1 MRDMIWVPGI
11 EVEEDEMYG
20 AHMPTDIPTDLKV
33 PERVAD
39 DQCERLNKHLRSC
52 SQNEE
57 GNHYSRSTGGG
68 EDIIKGSCSTS
79 LEDLGIPGLC
89 DT

>member
-39 DQCERLNKHLRSC
+39 DQCDYCRAPAGCPHHVDC
-52 SQNEE
+52 PEE
-57 GNHYSRSTGGG
+57 
-68 EDIIKGSCSTS
+68 
-79 LEDLGIPGLC
+79 
-89 DT
+89 

>member
-1 MRDMIWVPGI
+1 M
-11 EVEEDEMYG
+11 
-20 AHMPTDIPTDLKV
+20 KV
-33 PERVAD
+33 CYE
-39 DQCERLNKHLRSC
+39 CGGLNKHLRSC

>member
-1 MRDMIWVPGI
+1 M
-11 EVEEDEMYG
+11 
-20 AHMPTDIPTDLKV
+20 KV
-33 PERVAD
+33 CFECGGLD
-39 DQCERLNKHLRSC
+39 KHLRSC

-57 GNHYSRSTGGG
+57 GNHYSRNTGG